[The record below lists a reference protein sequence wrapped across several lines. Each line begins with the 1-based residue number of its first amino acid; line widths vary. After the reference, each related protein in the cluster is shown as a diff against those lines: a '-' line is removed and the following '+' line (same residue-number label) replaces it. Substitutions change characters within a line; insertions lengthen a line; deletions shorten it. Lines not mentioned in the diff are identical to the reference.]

1 MNRCAD
7 ASLVSW
13 DERVYQGGKL
23 VGYLR
28 SLAIAHSSMPTRSVS
43 GAPNWPEL
51 REMKNAL
58 VSVTIVNQPI
68 TEKSTRRLRVLVAA
82 QIVVIAAALC
92 GCMNLPRSAFA
103 SVRQAEYF
111 ASHDELSPQI
121 RTAIEN
127 GHVVVGMDREQVI
140 VVLGQ
145 PTRRAWFKHDDQAEA
160 WLYLGHKLH
169 QDTLHSPRAGLV
181 RIIFLEGRVA
191 LIEPLL

>member
-1 MNRCAD
+1 M
-7 ASLVSW
+7 
-13 DERVYQGGKL
+13 
-23 VGYLR
+23 R
-28 SLAIAHSSMPTRSVS
+28 S
-43 GAPNWPEL
+43 N
-51 REMKNAL
+51 
-58 VSVTIVNQPI
+58 
-68 TEKSTRRLRVLVAA
+68 VLVAA
-82 QIVVIAAALC
+82 QVFVIAAALW
-92 GCMNLPRSAFA
+92 GCANLPRSAFA
-103 SVRQAEYF
+103 TVRQADYF
-111 ASHDELSPQI
+111 ASHGELSPQI

-145 PTRRAWFKHDDQAEA
+145 PTRRTLFKHDDRVEA